1 MTAVTNILLHYLVL
15 SVDCL
20 KILHRLVG
28 FKKFGFERIL
38 YPWHVTVLITPGNEL
53 SVLCSPVENGAQ
65 PKRWH
70 SWSTGRWRPVAN
82 N

>member
-1 MTAVTNILLHYLVL
+1 MTAVTNVVLHYLVL

-20 KILHRLVG
+20 KFCFVWFV